1 MLDCGAMSMKLIVK
15 EVAQRE
21 GIRNPVELS
30 QKTGIAY
37 GSCHRLWKG
46 TATMIGVE
54 TLERLCTALRVYP
67 GQLFDYQPEP
77 EILPSEI
84 SAKESKDK
92 KKQEHK
98 GKVKKRS
105 G

>member
-54 TLERLCTALRVYP
+54 TLERLCTAFKVWP
-67 GQLFDYQPEP
+67 NQLFDYQPEP
-77 EILPSEI
+77 EILPSE
-84 SAKESKDK
+84 SGAKERTDE
-92 KKQEHK
+92 KKQERK
-98 GKVKKRS
+98 GKAKTKT
-105 G
+105 

>member
-54 TLERLCTALRVYP
+54 TLERLCTALRVWP
-67 GQLFDYQPEP
+67 GQLFDYQPEL
-77 EILPSEI
+77 EILPPEI
-84 SAKESKDK
+84 SAKESKGEK
-92 KKQEHK
+92 KPVRKR
-98 GKVKKRS
+98 KVK
-105 G
+105 

>member
-1 MLDCGAMSMKLIVK
+1 MLDCGAMSMKLIIK

-67 GQLFDYQPEP
+67 GQLFDYHPEP
-77 EILPSEI
+77 EILPSEG
-84 SAKESKDK
+84 SAKVSEGKKKHGRKRKDK
-92 KKQEHK
+92 
-98 GKVKKRS
+98 
-105 G
+105 